1 MGLVSGNE
9 GLANYPTE
17 IVGDN
22 DSQLHRRVEAVS
34 EQSIISAFAGL
45 GTLFNVV

>member
-17 IVGDN
+17 IVGDSG
-22 DSQLHRRVEAVS
+22 SQLHRRVEAVI
-34 EQSIISAFAGL
+34 EQSMMSAFAGL